1 MTKQNRQD
9 LDSETHNKA
18 ADKNTAEKINTEK
31 SKTPEIKTEKRKA
44 VGGDCKRCE
53 KVCPMLNI
61 VMVGWKPVWGA
72 DCTSCLACYHVCPQ
86 KAVQYG
92 KATKKKGQYFNPNVK

>member
-31 SKTPEIKTEKRKA
+31 VKHRKSKR
-44 VGGDCKRCE
+44 R
-53 KVCPMLNI
+53 
-61 VMVGWKPVWGA
+61 
-72 DCTSCLACYHVCPQ
+72 
-86 KAVQYG
+86 
-92 KATKKKGQYFNPNVK
+92 NVRQ

>member
-44 VGGDCKRCE
+44 VGVD
-53 KVCPMLNI
+53 
-61 VMVGWKPVWGA
+61 
-72 DCTSCLACYHVCPQ
+72 
-86 KAVQYG
+86 
-92 KATKKKGQYFNPNVK
+92 